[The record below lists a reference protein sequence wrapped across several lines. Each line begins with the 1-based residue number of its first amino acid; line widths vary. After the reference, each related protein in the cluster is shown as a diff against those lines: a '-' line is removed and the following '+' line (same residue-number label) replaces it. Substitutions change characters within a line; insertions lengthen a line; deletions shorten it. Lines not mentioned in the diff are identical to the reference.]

1 MPTAV
6 GHAPGV
12 WAEAVNNPQQMH
24 ILDTGGHVLVLLH
37 LERRLHLRADL
48 LIRAT
53 HLSHVH
59 AIGSAGRPRYGELVY
74 DALAHLRV
82 KFVVRVPLRVLSL
95 HKHTYCIR

>member
-59 AIGSAGRPRYGELVY
+59 AVGRARGAVGSHLGLRVAHWRRGGSAQQEEKLE
-74 DALAHLRV
+74 
-82 KFVVRVPLRVLSL
+82 
-95 HKHTYCIR
+95 I